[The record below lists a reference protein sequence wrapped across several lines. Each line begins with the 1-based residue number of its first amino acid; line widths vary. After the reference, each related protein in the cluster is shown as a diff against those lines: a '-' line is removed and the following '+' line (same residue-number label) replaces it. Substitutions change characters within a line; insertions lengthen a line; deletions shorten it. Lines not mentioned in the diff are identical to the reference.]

1 MLLPKTLSLVQ
12 GKSLDMK
19 LFLARQR
26 SGLYMLCAIRP
37 KLHRVGDTSDDDWYM
52 RPGEPI
58 GYRHLCA
65 EGVALLISEFKQLEP
80 LDIVEVEISA
90 KQLK

>member
-1 MLLPKTLSLVQ
+1 
-12 GKSLDMK
+12 MK

-37 KLHRVGDTSDDDWYM
+37 RLHRVGNTADIDWYM

-65 EGVALLISEFKQLEP
+65 EGTALLMTGGRSEFVQLEP
-80 LDIVEVEISA
+80 LELVEVEITA
-90 KQLK
+90 KQLP